1 MKICHVNLAKG
12 FRGGER
18 QTQLLIEALARL
30 DVEQCL
36 VARYDSPLHDKLAEI
51 PNFTSFRVRKPYMA
65 YLSSVEQ
72 YQPDLLHAHDAKAAQ
87 WSLLNYL
94 LRRTPYLMTRRI
106 SRTSKNRMFTRAVY
120 RNASKVVALSSAVRD
135 SIHKLMPAI
144 PVDVIPSMYA
154 SLAVDWE
161 KVKQL
166 SQRYSGYFV
175 IGHIGALVNPHKG
188 QAVLI
193 RAMRLLNAKYTDM
206 KVLLLGTGRDEGL
219 LKRLA
224 SDLENVEFVG
234 FVEDVGNWI
243 NVFDLFVFP
252 SLEEGLGSSLLDVM
266 QHAKP
271 IVASGVGGILD
282 VIQDGENGLLV
293 PANQSVALAGAI
305 EKMYLDKA
313 LRDRCAAAGFA
324 SIARYSPERVAQCYY
339 DLYLSVLKTPAD
351 SGRAGQC

>member
-18 QTQLLIEALARL
+18 QTQLLIEALADL
-30 DVEQCL
+30 GVEQSL
-36 VARYDSPLHDKLAEI
+36 VARYDSPLHDKLVATA
-51 PNFTSFRVRKPYMA
+51 NFTSFPVRKPYMA
-65 YLSSVEQ
+65 YLSSIAR
-72 YQPDLLHAHDAKAAQ
+72 YQPDLVHAHDAKAAQ
-87 WSLLNYL
+87 WSLLNYM

-106 SRTSKNRMFTRAVY
+106 SKPSKNRLFTRAVY
-120 RNASKVVALSSAVRD
+120 HNAVKVVALSSAVRN
-135 SIHKLMPAI
+135 SIHSLMPGLEVEI
-144 PVDVIPSMYA
+144 IPSMYA
-154 SLAVDWE
+154 SLSVDWE
-161 KVKQL
+161 KVQAL
-166 SQRYSGYFV
+166 SEGYAGYFI

-206 KVLLLGTGRDEGL
+206 KVLLLGNGRDEAL

-224 SDLENVEFVG
+224 SGLENVEFVG
-234 FVEDVGNWI
+234 FVEDVGTWI

-266 QHAKP
+266 QHTKP
-271 IVASGVGGILD
+271 IIASGVGGILD
-282 VIQDGENGLLV
+282 VIQDHENGLLV
-293 PANQSVALAGAI
+293 PPNESVALADAI

-324 SIARYSPERVAQCYY
+324 GIARYSPERVAQCYY
-339 DLYLSVLKTPAD
+339 DLYLSILDREPN
-351 SGRAGQC
+351 SGRER